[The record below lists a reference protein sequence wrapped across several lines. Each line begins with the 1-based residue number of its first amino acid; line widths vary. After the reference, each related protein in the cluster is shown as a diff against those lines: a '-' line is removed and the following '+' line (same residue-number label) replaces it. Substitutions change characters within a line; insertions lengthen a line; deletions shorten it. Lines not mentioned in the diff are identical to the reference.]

1 MSEIIKVVIV
11 EDDPDVAL
19 YSKTVLEKRGDC
31 QVLTFADPRLVA
43 SAVAEFQPDVMLTDI
58 EMPGMSGLDLI
69 AQVRQVKPGLPVIVM
84 TAHASVDYAI
94 TALRYDAN
102 EFLTK
107 PVSSADLVATVTRL
121 AEEARQAAAAA
132 AAAGNSEPESVLA
145 IGAHPDDVEAGVAG
159 ILAAHR
165 AAGDRVTI
173 LTLSPGMRPGGIQQ
187 AWNEGSRAAQLIG
200 AELLLE
206 DALGG
211 AHPSGLSLLEIIQK
225 VIADVGATVVY
236 VHSKNDDNQ
245 AHRAVHDATL
255 VAAQRVRTV
264 ACYQGTSSTPDFRPN
279 RFVSIDGFTDAKL
292 AMLASFA
299 VGQERPPYLES
310 DFALATAR
318 AWSRYG
324 TGSYN
329 EALEIVRDSAS
340 V

>member
-1 MSEIIKVVIV
+1 MPELIRVVIV

-19 YSKTVLEKRGDC
+19 YSKTVLEKRGEC
-31 QVLTFADPRLVA
+31 VVITLADPRLA
-43 SAVAEFQPDVMLTDI
+43 ANTVAEFQPDVLLTDI

-69 AQVRQVKPGLPVIVM
+69 EQVRQVKPGLPVIVM

-107 PVSSADLVATVTRL
+107 PVSSADLVNHVTRL
-121 AEEARQAAAAA
+121 AAEARRAATVVSAA
-132 AAAGNSEPESVLA
+132 ESVLA
-145 IGAHPDDVEAGVAG
+145 IGAHPDDVEAGVGG

-173 LTLSPGMRPGGIQQ
+173 LTLSAGMREGGIQN
-187 AWNEGSRAAQLIG
+187 AWNESSRSAQVIG

-211 AHPSGLSLLEIIQK
+211 AHPSGLSIVDIIRK
-225 VIADVGATVVY
+225 VIGDVDASVVY

-245 AHRAVHDATL
+245 DHRAVHDSTL
-255 VAAQRVRTV
+255 IAAAKVRTV

-292 AMLASFA
+292 EMLASFA
-299 VGQERPPYLES
+299 SGEEGRADYLLP

-324 TGSYN
+324 SGTYI
-329 EALEIVRDSAS
+329 EALELVRDSAA

>member
-1 MSEIIKVVIV
+1 MSELFRVVIV

-19 YSKTVLEKRGDC
+19 YSKTVLEKRGEC
-31 QVLTFADPRLVA
+31 VVITLADPRLA
-43 SAVAEFQPDVMLTDI
+43 ANTVAEFQPDVLLTDI

-69 AQVRQVKPGLPVIVM
+69 AEVRQIMPGLPVIVM

-94 TALRYDAN
+94 TALRHDAN

-107 PVSSADLVATVTRL
+107 PVSSADLVSHVTRL
-121 AEEARQAAAAA
+121 ATEARRSAAVV
-132 AAAGNSEPESVLA
+132 SEAESVLA
-145 IGAHPDDVEAGVAG
+145 IGAHPDDVESGVAG

-173 LTLSPGMRPGGIQQ
+173 LTLSAGMREGGIQH
-187 AWNEGSRAAQLIG
+187 AWNEGSQSAQVIG
-200 AELLLE
+200 ANLLLE

-211 AHPSGLSLLEIIQK
+211 AHPSGLPLVEIIRK
-225 VIADVGATVVY
+225 VIGDVGATVVY

-245 AHRAVHDATL
+245 DHRAVHDAAL
-255 VAAQRVRTV
+255 IAASKVRTV
-264 ACYQGTSSTPDFRPN
+264 ACYQGSSSTPDFRPN

-292 AMLASFA
+292 AMLGSFA
-299 VGQERPPYLES
+299 VGLERPLYLQP

-324 TGSYN
+324 TGAYN

>member
-1 MSEIIKVVIV
+1 MSELFRVVIV

-31 QVLTFADPRLVA
+31 VVITLPDPRLAVN
-43 SAVAEFQPDVMLTDI
+43 AVAEFQPDVLLTDI
-58 EMPGMSGLDLI
+58 EMPGMSGLELI
-69 AQVRQVKPGLPVIVM
+69 QQVRQIKPGLPVIVM

-107 PVSSADLVATVTRL
+107 PVSSADLVNHVVRLATEARKAATVVSS
-121 AEEARQAAAAA
+121 A
-132 AAAGNSEPESVLA
+132 ESVLA

-165 AAGDRVTI
+165 AAGDKVTI
-173 LTLSPGMRPGGIQQ
+173 LTLSAGHRDGGIQQ
-187 AWNEGSRAAQLIG
+187 AWNEASQSAQVIG

-211 AHPSGLSLLEIIQK
+211 AHPSGLPLVDVIRK
-225 VIADVGATVVY
+225 VIADTGATVVY

-245 AHRAVHDATL
+245 DHRTVHDATL
-255 VAAQRVRTV
+255 VAASKVRTV

-292 AMLASFA
+292 AMIGSFA
-299 VGQERPPYLES
+299 VGAERPAYLEP
-310 DFALATAR
+310 DFAMATAR

-329 EALEIVRDSAS
+329 EALEIVRDSAA

>member
-1 MSEIIKVVIV
+1 MSELFRVVIV

-31 QVLTFADPRLVA
+31 VVITLADPRLA
-43 SAVAEFQPDVMLTDI
+43 ANAVAEFQPDVLLTDI

-69 AQVRQVKPGLPVIVM
+69 AQVRQIKPGLPVIVM

-94 TALRYDAN
+94 TALRHDAN

-107 PVSSADLVATVTRL
+107 PVSSADLVSHVVRLATEARKAATVVSK
-121 AEEARQAAAAA
+121 A
-132 AAAGNSEPESVLA
+132 ESVLA

-165 AAGDRVTI
+165 AAGDTVTI
-173 LTLSPGMRPGGIQQ
+173 LTLSAGMREGGIQH
-187 AWNEGSRAAQLIG
+187 AWNEGSQSAQVIG
-200 AELLLE
+200 ANLLLE
-206 DALGG
+206 DALAG
-211 AHPSGLSLLEIIQK
+211 AHPSGLPLVDIIRK
-225 VIADVGATVVY
+225 VIGDVGATVVY

-245 AHRAVHDATL
+245 DHRTVHDATL
-255 VAAQRVRTV
+255 VAASKVRTV

-279 RFVSIDGFTDAKL
+279 RFVSIDGFTESKL
-292 AMLASFA
+292 AMLGSFA
-299 VGQERPPYLES
+299 VGVERPPYLEP
-310 DFALATAR
+310 DFAMSTAR

-324 TGSYN
+324 NGKYN
-329 EALEIVRDSAS
+329 EALEIIRDSAA

>member
-1 MSEIIKVVIV
+1 MSELFRVVIV
-11 EDDPDVAL
+11 EDDPDVAM

-31 QVLTFADPRLVA
+31 VVITLADPRLA
-43 SAVAEFQPDVMLTDI
+43 ANTVAEFQPDVLVTDI

-69 AQVRQVKPGLPVIVM
+69 AQVRQIIPGLPVIVM

-94 TALRYDAN
+94 TALRHDAN

-107 PVSSADLVATVTRL
+107 PVSSADLVGHVTRL
-121 AEEARQAAAAA
+121 ALEGRQAATTV
-132 AAAGNSEPESVLA
+132 SEAQSVLA

-165 AAGDRVTI
+165 AAGDKVTI
-173 LTLSPGMRPGGIQQ
+173 LILSPGTREGGIQN
-187 AWNEGSRAAQLIG
+187 AWNESSHSAQTIG
-200 AELLLE
+200 ADLLLE

-211 AHPSGLSLLEIIQK
+211 AHPSGLPLTDIIRK
-225 VIADVGATVVY
+225 VIGDVGATVVY

-245 AHRAVHDATL
+245 DHRTVHDATL
-255 VAAQRVRTV
+255 VAASKVRTV

-292 AMLASFA
+292 AMLAAFA
-299 VGQERPPYLES
+299 VGQERPEYLQP

>member
-1 MSEIIKVVIV
+1 MSELFRVVIV

-31 QVLTFADPRLVA
+31 VVITLADPRLA
-43 SAVAEFQPDVMLTDI
+43 ANAVAEFQPDVLLTDI

-69 AQVRQVKPGLPVIVM
+69 AQVRQIKPGLPVIVM

-94 TALRYDAN
+94 TALRHDAS

-107 PVSSADLVATVTRL
+107 PVSSADLVSHVTRL
-121 AEEARQAAAAA
+121 ALAGRQAATVV
-132 AAAGNSEPESVLA
+132 SEAQSVLA

-165 AAGDRVTI
+165 AAGDTVTI
-173 LTLSPGMRPGGIQQ
+173 LTLSAGMREGGIQN
-187 AWNEGSRAAQLIG
+187 AWNESSQSAQLIG
-200 AELLLE
+200 ANLLLE

-211 AHPSGLSLLEIIQK
+211 AHPSGLPLVDILRK
-225 VIADVGATVVY
+225 VISDVDATVVY

-245 AHRAVHDATL
+245 DHRAVHDATL
-255 VAAQRVRTV
+255 IAASKVRTV

-279 RFVSIDGFTDAKL
+279 RFVSIDGYTDVKL
-292 AMLASFA
+292 AMLGAFA
-299 VGQERPPYLES
+299 VGLERPPYLQP

-324 TGSYN
+324 TGTYN
-329 EALEIVRDSAS
+329 EALEIVRDSGS

>member
-1 MSEIIKVVIV
+1 MPELFRVVIV

-19 YSKTVLEKRGDC
+19 YTKTVLEKRADC
-31 QVLTFADPRLVA
+31 VVITLADPRLA
-43 SAVAEFQPDVMLTDI
+43 ANAVAEFQPDVLLTDI

-69 AQVRQVKPGLPVIVM
+69 AQVRQIKPGLPVIVM

-94 TALRYDAN
+94 TALRHDAN

-107 PVSSADLVATVTRL
+107 PVSSADLVAHVTRL
-121 AEEARQAAAAA
+121 ATAARQAATIV
-132 AAAGNSEPESVLA
+132 SEAESVLA
-145 IGAHPDDVEAGVAG
+145 IGAHPDDVESGVGG

-173 LTLSPGMRPGGIQQ
+173 LTLSPGMRGGGIQH
-187 AWNEGSRAAQLIG
+187 AWNESSQSAQMIG
-200 AELLLE
+200 ADLLLE

-211 AHPSGLSLLEIIQK
+211 AHPSGLPLIDILRKI
-225 VIADVGATVVY
+225 IADVGATVVY

-245 AHRAVHDATL
+245 DHRMVHDATL
-255 VAAQRVRTV
+255 VAASKVRTV

-279 RFVSIDGFTDAKL
+279 RFVAIDGFTDTKL
-292 AMLASFA
+292 AMLGSFGF
-299 VGQERPPYLES
+299 GQTDRAFYLQP

-324 TGSYN
+324 SGAYN

>member
-1 MSEIIKVVIV
+1 MPELFRVVIV

-31 QVLTFADPRLVA
+31 VVITLADPRLA
-43 SAVAEFQPDVMLTDI
+43 ANAVAEFQPDVLLTDI

-69 AQVRQVKPGLPVIVM
+69 AQVRQIMPGLPVIVM

-94 TALRYDAN
+94 TALRHDAS

-107 PVSSADLVATVTRL
+107 PVSSADLVSHVTRL
-121 AEEARQAAAAA
+121 AIAGRQSATAVSSA
-132 AAAGNSEPESVLA
+132 ESVLA
-145 IGAHPDDVEAGVAG
+145 IGAHPDDVESGVAG

-165 AAGDRVTI
+165 AAGDKVTI
-173 LTLSPGMRPGGIQQ
+173 LTLSAGMREGGIQH
-187 AWNEGSRAAQLIG
+187 AWNESSTSAQIIG
-200 AELLLE
+200 ADLLLE
-206 DALGG
+206 DALAGG
-211 AHPSGLSLLEIIQK
+211 HPSGLPLVDIIRK
-225 VIADVGATVVY
+225 IINDVGATVVY

-245 AHRAVHDATL
+245 DHRAVHDATL
-255 VAAQRVRTV
+255 IAASKVRTV

-279 RFVSIDGFTDAKL
+279 RFVSIDGFTDTKL
-292 AMLASFA
+292 AMLGAFA
-299 VGQERPPYLES
+299 VGQERPAYLQP

-324 TGSYN
+324 TGSYT

>member
-1 MSEIIKVVIV
+1 
-11 EDDPDVAL
+11 
-19 YSKTVLEKRGDC
+19 
-31 QVLTFADPRLVA
+31 
-43 SAVAEFQPDVMLTDI
+43 MLTDI

-107 PVSSADLVATVTRL
+107 PVSSADLVSTVTHL
-121 AEEARQAAAAA
+121 AQEARLAAAAA
-132 AAAGNSEPESVLA
+132 VNSEPESVLA
-145 IGAHPDDVEAGVAG
+145 IGAHPDDVESGVGG

-173 LTLSPGMRPGGIQQ
+173 LTLSAGMRPGGIQQ
-187 AWNEGSRAAQLIG
+187 AWNEGSRSAELIG

-211 AHPSGLSLLEIIQK
+211 AHPSGLSLLDIIK
-225 VIADVGATVVY
+225 KAVADVDATVVY

-245 AHRAVHDATL
+245 AHQAVHDATL
-255 VAAQRVRTV
+255 LAASKVRTV

-299 VGQERPPYLES
+299 VGQERPTYLEP

-324 TGSYN
+324 TGSHN
-329 EALEIVRDSAS
+329 EALEIVRDSAA

>member
-1 MSEIIKVVIV
+1 MSELFRVIIV
-11 EDDPDVAL
+11 EDDPDVAM

-31 QVLTFADPRLVA
+31 VVITLADPRLA
-43 SAVAEFQPDVMLTDI
+43 ANTVAEFQPDVLVTDI

-69 AQVRQVKPGLPVIVM
+69 AQVRQIIPGLPVIVM

-94 TALRYDAN
+94 TALRHDAN

-107 PVSSADLVATVTRL
+107 PVSSADLVGHVTRL
-121 AEEARQAAAAA
+121 ALEGRQAATTV
-132 AAAGNSEPESVLA
+132 SEAQSVLA

-165 AAGDRVTI
+165 AAGDKVTI
-173 LTLSPGMRPGGIQQ
+173 LILSAGTREGGIQN
-187 AWNEGSRAAQLIG
+187 AWNESSHSAQTIG
-200 AELLLE
+200 ADLLLE

-211 AHPSGLSLLEIIQK
+211 AHPSGLPLTDIIRK
-225 VIADVGATVVY
+225 VIGDVGATVVY

-245 AHRAVHDATL
+245 DHRTVHDATL
-255 VAAQRVRTV
+255 VAASKVRTV

-292 AMLASFA
+292 AMLAAFA
-299 VGQERPPYLES
+299 VGQERPEYLQP

>member
-1 MSEIIKVVIV
+1 MSELFRVVIV

-31 QVLTFADPRLVA
+31 VVITVADPRLV
-43 SAVAEFQPDVMLTDI
+43 SNVVAEFQPDVMLTDI

-69 AQVRQVKPGLPVIVM
+69 AEVRQIKPGLPVIVM

-107 PVSSADLVATVTRL
+107 PVSSADLVRHVTRL
-121 AEEARQAAAAA
+121 ATEARRVES
-132 AAAGNSEPESVLA
+132 AGSQVESVLA
-145 IGAHPDDVEAGVAG
+145 IGAHPDDVECGVAG

-173 LTLSPGMRPGGIQQ
+173 LTLSPGIRPGGIQH
-187 AWNEGSRAAQLIG
+187 AWNESSQSAQVIG
-200 AELLLE
+200 AELRLE

-211 AHPSGLSLLEIIQK
+211 AHPSGLALVDIIRK
-225 VIADVGATVVY
+225 VISDVGATVVY
-236 VHSKNDDNQ
+236 VHSKNDDDQ
-245 AHRAVHDATL
+245 EHRGVHDATL
-255 VAAQRVRTV
+255 VAATKVRTV
-264 ACYQGTSSTPDFRPN
+264 ACYQGTASTPDFRPN

-292 AMLASFA
+292 AMLSSFA
-299 VGQERPPYLES
+299 VGQTRPDCLDPE
-310 DFALATAR
+310 FALATAR

-324 TGSYN
+324 SGTYI

>member
-1 MSEIIKVVIV
+1 MSESFRVVIV
-11 EDDPDVAL
+11 EDDPDVAM
-19 YSKTVLEKRGDC
+19 YTKTVLEKRGDC
-31 QVLTFADPRLVA
+31 VVIALADPRLAA
-43 SAVAEFQPDVMLTDI
+43 STVAEFQPDVLLTDI

-69 AQVRQVKPGLPVIVM
+69 AQVRQIMPGLPVIVM

-94 TALRYDAN
+94 TALRHDAN

-107 PVSSADLVATVTRL
+107 PVSSADLVGHVTRL
-121 AEEARQAAAAA
+121 ATEARRAASAASVA
-132 AAAGNSEPESVLA
+132 ESVLA
-145 IGAHPDDVEAGVAG
+145 IGAHPDDVESGIAG

-173 LTLSPGMRPGGIQQ
+173 LTLSPGMREGGIQR
-187 AWNEGSRAAQLIG
+187 AWNESSQSAQIIG
-200 AELLLE
+200 ADLLLE

-211 AHPSGLSLLEIIQK
+211 AHPSGLPLVDIIRK
-225 VIADVGATVVY
+225 VISDVGATVVY

-245 AHRAVHDATL
+245 DHRTVHDAAL
-255 VAAQRVRTV
+255 VAAAKVRTV

-292 AMLASFA
+292 AMLGSFA
-299 VGQERPPYLES
+299 VGVERPNYLQP